1 MNETP
6 VRDASTDIHALRCAD
21 CARAD
26 SADLD
31 ARPVDLLPIP
41 VDALAGF
48 PDGVPQTSG

>member
-1 MNETP
+1 MSEEPMSEIPAPDT
-6 VRDASTDIHALRCAD
+6 ATEIHALRCAD

-31 ARPVDLLPIP
+31 AHPVDLLPIP

-48 PDGVPQTSG
+48 PDG